1 MTGKERRF
9 WIIGILGALILRIL
23 GATLRFEVTGAERWK
38 VPHLRGSPV
47 ILVLWHAWMLPL
59 IHLHRGQGIVI
70 LASDH
75 GDGEYISQVA
85 SRMGLGSAR
94 GSSTRGGEK
103 GLRGLLRSLRDGKT
117 VAITPDGPRGPARKL
132 KDGVLVAGQLS
143 GADLVPIAVTASSSW
158 RLSSWD
164 RFVIPKPFSR
174 VLIEYGG
181 PWQIARDVDDAD
193 MTRFASE
200 IESFLNAVEA
210 EG

>member
-1 MTGKERRF
+1 MTRKERKF
-9 WIIGILGALILRIL
+9 WIVGVLGALILRIL
-23 GATLRFEVTGAERWK
+23 GATLRFEVSGAEKWRD
-38 VPHLRGSPV
+38 PHLRGSPV

-85 SRMGLGSAR
+85 ARMGLGTAR

-132 KDGVLVAGQLS
+132 KDGVLVAAQLS
-143 GADLVPIAVTASSSW
+143 GASLVPISVRASSAW

-164 RFVIPKPFSR
+164 RFVIPKPFSKI
-174 VLIEYGG
+174 VVEYGG
-181 PWQIARDVDDAD
+181 PWELARNAGEEE
-193 MTRFASE
+193 MAHLICE
-200 IESFLNAVEA
+200 IEAFLNAVEV